1 MFDKKDASRGRP
13 AQTRSSSGADRTSAS
28 TTSARSGPGGTAVI
42 GRSIKIDGTLSGDED
57 LRVEGYVSGTIRLP
71 NHCLTIGKKGRIKA
85 DAYTKSM
92 TIEGEV
98 SGDLCSSES
107 VSIRSTAKITG
118 NVLAARVSLEEGA
131 HFKGSIDMDPKSIER
146 ALVKRE
152 VKAATSDAVGSERT
166 KPAKPAKLANVQSSA
181 TETGAAQSA
190 AGDKN
195 LKTESTR

>member
-13 AQTRSSSGADRTSAS
+13 AQTRGSSGTDRAGAS
-28 TTSARSGPGGTAVI
+28 TTPVRSGPGGAAVI

-71 NHCLTIGKKGRIKA
+71 NNCLTIGKEGRIKA

-92 TIEGEV
+92 LIEGEV

-107 VSIRSTAKITG
+107 ISIRATAKITG
-118 NVLAARVSLEEGA
+118 NVLAERVSLEEGA

-146 ALVKRE
+146 ERVKRD
-152 VKAATSDAVGSERT
+152 VKKVASDAGGSER
-166 KPAKPAKLANVQSSA
+166 AKPATVTNVKASP
-181 TETGAAQSA
+181 TETPAPQYA

-195 LKTESTR
+195 LKTESTH